1 MCKDLITLIV
11 FLAIMSSA
19 TAWRP
24 TGQYRPPGEQ
34 NPSPPDGL
42 VDKVQKILSVPLG
55 ILKSIERIYSYYID
69 KTVPLMRPRWIAFG
83 FLLIMYLIR
92 VYFLEGF
99 YIVTYALGIYL
110 LNLLIGFLSPNIDPE
125 DEHGDGLSEI
135 SLPSRDSE
143 EFRPFIR
150 KLPEFQFWFWGTRAV
165 VFSILATFFRVFDLP
180 VFWPILL
187 FYFVFLFFIT
197 MKQQIMHMVKHKY
210 VPWSTGNKG
219 QK

>member
-1 MCKDLITLIV
+1 M
-11 FLAIMSSA
+11 A

-24 TGQYRPPGEQ
+24 PAPATSSYRPAGDSWDPQ
-34 NPSPPDGL
+34 SPSEG
-42 VDKVQKILSVPLG
+42 VVEKVQKFLAVPIGVYKSV
-55 ILKSIERIYSYYID
+55 ERLYNYYID
-69 KTVPLMRPRWIAFG
+69 KTVPLMRARWIAFAC
-83 FLLIMYLIR
+83 LLLLYLFR

-99 YIVTYALGIYL
+99 FIVTYALGIYL

-125 DEHGDGLSEI
+125 DEHGDGLSEV

-165 VFSILATFFRVFDLP
+165 VFSIFATFFRVFDLP

-197 MKQQIMHMVKHKY
+197 MKQQIMHMIKHNY

>member
-1 MCKDLITLIV
+1 
-11 FLAIMSSA
+11 MSSA

-24 TGQYRPPGEQ
+24 PQSAAASSSYRGQELTPE
-34 NPSPPDGL
+34 NSESV
-42 VDKVQKILSVPLG
+42 VDKLKNLVAVPMG
-55 ILKSIERIYSYYID
+55 IFKSIERLYSYYID
-69 KTVPLMRPRWIAFG
+69 KTVPLMKARWITFG
-83 FLLIMYLIR
+83 VLLLLYLIR

-110 LNLLIGFLSPNIDPE
+110 LNLLIGFLSPNVDPE
-125 DEHGDGLSEI
+125 DEDGLGDV
-135 SLPSRDSE
+135 SLPSRDVE

-165 VFSILATFFRVFDLP
+165 FFSIVATFFRFFDLP

-197 MKQQIMHMVKHKY
+197 MKQQILHMIKHNY

>member
-1 MCKDLITLIV
+1 
-11 FLAIMSSA
+11 MSSA

-24 TGQYRPPGEQ
+24 SGPPVSYRPVGEQ
-34 NPSPPDGL
+34 NQPEGL
-42 VDKVQKILSVPLG
+42 VEKVQKFLAVPFG
-55 ILKSIERIYSYYID
+55 IFKSIERLYSYYID
-69 KTVPLMRPRWIAFG
+69 KTVPLMKPRWITFAV
-83 FLLIMYLIR
+83 LLVIYLIR

-125 DEHGDGLSEI
+125 DELGDGLSDV

>member
-1 MCKDLITLIV
+1 M
-11 FLAIMSSA
+11 A
-19 TAWRP
+19 TAWKP
-24 TGQYRPPGEQ
+24 QAPPPASSSYRPP
-34 NPSPPDGL
+34 NDSWD
-42 VDKVQKILSVPLG
+42 SVPSEGVGAKIQQFLAVPIG
-55 ILKSIERIYSYYID
+55 VYKSIERLYTYQID
-69 KTVPLMRPRWIAFG
+69 RTVPLMRARWIAFG
-83 FLLIMYLIR
+83 ILLFLYILR
-92 VYFLEGF
+92 VYIIEGF

-110 LNLLIGFLSPNIDPE
+110 LNLLIGFLSPNVDPE
-125 DEHGDGLSEI
+125 DEHGDGLGDI

-197 MKQQIMHMVKHKY
+197 MKQQIMHMIKHNY